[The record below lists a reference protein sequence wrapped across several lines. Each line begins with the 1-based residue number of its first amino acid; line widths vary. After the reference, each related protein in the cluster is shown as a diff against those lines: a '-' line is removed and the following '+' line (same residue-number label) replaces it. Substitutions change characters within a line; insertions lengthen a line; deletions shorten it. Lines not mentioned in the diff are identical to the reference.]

1 MTANAWFAFVL
12 FGLVAYVALDGYD
25 LGIGT
30 LAMAHRRYE
39 ERFSLLEIVAR
50 SGTATSHGCSWSPS
64 VCGADSLPCSADSFR
79 PSISLP
85 S

>member
-30 LAMAHRRYE
+30 PMARQRDE
-39 ERFSLLEIVAR
+39 ERFSLLEIVR
-50 SGTATSHGCSWSPS
+50 ESGTATSHGCSWSPS